1 MQKIEQKQLY
11 LLFSIAFCVVLLGL
25 FLSTYYMSISVESQR
40 EAEQNKMTYQQI
52 SQMIQDVNDVR
63 IEESKNFV
71 ITGSP
76 QYLTNF
82 FATEARVTAIE
93 DQLAALANSQI
104 SQQELRYLNSA
115 YEYMSL
121 SYYSDIRALR
131 LKVDAS
137 DDEALLAEFP
147 ELANYRLNIVEESLS
162 LSEKENEAIQLL
174 FGEGR
179 WQENLIIAQNLQ
191 NFRETVGE
199 RLDSELSQAQELT
212 QIVIQISYIA
222 LFFFAA
228 LLIALL
234 YILYR
239 YTIKPILSYH
249 DSLTGKKKPAFPV
262 EVTGSAETVL
272 LGESLNSFYEKV
284 QETDAAKDSFVS
296 SISHEIRTPLTAIN
310 GFIDLLTTSDLNKKQ
325 KEYVLIIQESANN
338 LLRIINNILDFS
350 KIQQAETITQ
360 DSVFNL
366 KELIDRTIQ
375 MCNIGYQHTNQIH
388 FHYLTKEEWFRSNQK
403 AIYQVVTNLLSNAI
417 KFTQRGDI
425 YVEVTLT
432 ESYLSGRPRCQ
443 IVVRD
448 TGMGIEEQ
456 DVERIF
462 ESFEQVSKNNSSNYS
477 GTGLGLTI
485 SKRLASALN
494 GSLTVASQKNQGT
507 TFTFEFPIYRETS
520 VEETNEIKKIEAVAG
535 RVLVVQDNETTR
547 LLLQRM
553 LEKEGLQVEEA
564 PDGHTAMQLADTKTY
579 DLILLDINLPDYS
592 GFEVN
597 EVIRQTR
604 WNRDTYV
611 VALTADIENKKK
623 VLKSSI
629 DQFMIL
635 PIIQEEWAELLT
647 SRLAKDEKSFT
658 PTEPVRILGEA
669 LYQQELRRL
678 AGQLGELA
686 QQWSLEE
693 ASYSVFHDLKS
704 AAGTLGLLELSE
716 VAQKIMSSIKN
727 NQFSRCKD
735 SLHEELVAVVKTT
748 QETIHEYLAEH
759 KVTQEPASESKIDL
773 QLFTRYLADYD
784 GRALDYFNEH
794 RGAFEESFTAER
806 FARLAN
812 AIEAIDFETAIEIL
826 KGEW

>member
-71 ITGSP
+71 ITGNP

-82 FATEARVTAIE
+82 FATEKLVADIE
-93 DQLAALANSQI
+93 DQLTALADSQI

-121 SYYSDIRALR
+121 AYSSDIRALR
-131 LKVDAS
+131 LKVNAS
-137 DDEALLAEFP
+137 NNSALLVEFP
-147 ELANYRLNIVEESLS
+147 ELAVYRLNIVEEALS
-162 LSEKENEAIQLL
+162 SAEQENAAVQLL
-174 FGEGR
+174 FGEER
-179 WQENLIIAQNLQ
+179 WQENVIIAQNLQ
-191 NFRETVGE
+191 NFRETVAE

-212 QIVIQISYIA
+212 QIVIRICYIA
-222 LFFFAA
+222 LFFFAG
-228 LLIALL
+228 LLISLL

-249 DSLTGKKKPAFPV
+249 DSLMGKKKPAFPV
-262 EVTGSAETVL
+262 AVAGSAETVL
-272 LGESLNSFYEKV
+272 LGESLNTFYEKV
-284 QETDAAKDSFVS
+284 QEADAAKDNFVS

-310 GFIDLLTTSDLNKKQ
+310 GFIDLLTTSKLDKKQ

-350 KIQQAETITQ
+350 KIQQAETLTQ

-366 KELIDRTIQ
+366 KELLDRTIQ
-375 MCNIGYQHTNQIH
+375 MCNIGYQHTNKIH

-403 AIYQVVTNLLSNAI
+403 AVYQVVTNLLSNAI

-432 ESYLSGRPRCQ
+432 ESYRYSRPRCQ

-448 TGMGIEEQ
+448 TGMGIEEE
-456 DVERIF
+456 DVARIF
-462 ESFEQVSKNNSSNYS
+462 DSFEQVSKNNSSTYS

-494 GSLTVASQKNQGT
+494 GSLTVSSRKNQGT
-507 TFTFEFPIYRETS
+507 TFTFNFPIYREAS
-520 VEETNEIKKIEAVAG
+520 VEETGESQKIEAVAG
-535 RVLVVQDNETTR
+535 RVLVIQDNETTR
-547 LLLQRM
+547 LLLRRM

-564 PDGHTAMQLADTKTY
+564 ADGYTAMQLADSKTY

-604 WNRDTYV
+604 WNQETYV

-647 SRLAKDEKSFT
+647 SRLAKEEKSFT

-678 AGQLGELA
+678 EGQLDELS

-727 NQFSRCKD
+727 NQFSQCKD

-748 QETIHEYLAEH
+748 QETIQEYLAEH
-759 KVTQEPASESKIDL
+759 IAVQEPASENKIDL
-773 QLFTRYLADYD
+773 QLFIRYLADYD
-784 GRALDYFNEH
+784 GLALNYFNEH
-794 RGAFEESFTAER
+794 RGAFEQSFTAER
-806 FARLAN
+806 FAGLAN

-826 KGEW
+826 KGE